1 METLMTDL
9 RKAFNKTP
17 SMDWRSY
24 WNTLGDKVGALTSW
38 RAAEAHRLVKLA
50 VLRPLDREQEL
61 GLYVT
66 AYLNEIEV
74 EKVDKVDGMVT
85 EYIRL
90 FIECNREALAGAIL
104 SGGDE

>member
-9 RKAFNKTP
+9 RKAFNRTP
-17 SMDWRSY
+17 SMEWRSY
-24 WNTLGDKVGALTSW
+24 WSDRGNRIGALTSW

-50 VLRPLDREQEL
+50 VLRPLDREREL

-66 AYLNEIEV
+66 AYLNEIDV
-74 EKVDKVDGMVT
+74 ERIDKVDGLV
-85 EYIRL
+85 EDHVWA
-90 FIECNREALAGAIL
+90 FIECNKQSLAGAIL